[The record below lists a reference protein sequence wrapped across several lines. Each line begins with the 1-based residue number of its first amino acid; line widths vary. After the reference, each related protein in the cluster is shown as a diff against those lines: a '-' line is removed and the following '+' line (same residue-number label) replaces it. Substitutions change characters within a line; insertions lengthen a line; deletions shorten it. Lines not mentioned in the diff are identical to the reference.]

1 MCWGKLQCLEISDV
15 DMWAYC
21 MHNAHMIRTQIQLE
35 PETYEQVK
43 ARAAG
48 LGCSISEVVRR
59 SVVEF
64 LSQSSKDTKWKESLQ
79 TVGRYKSG
87 LRDLSTNHD
96 SYLGDDW

>member
-1 MCWGKLQCLEISDV
+1 
-15 DMWAYC
+15 
-21 MHNAHMIRTQIQLE
+21 MHNANMIRTQIQLE

-43 ARAAG
+43 LRAAR

-59 SVVEF
+59 SVVES
-64 LSQSSKDTKWKESLQ
+64 LSLSSKDTRWKESLQ

-87 LRDLSTNHD
+87 LRDLSTKHD